1 MGRVE
6 TVELV
11 ERERGRLFGIAYRL
25 LGTVADAED
34 AVQEAFLRWQQS
46 DRDTIESPRS
56 WLTTVLTRHCIDQL
70 RSARTRREA
79 TARTWPP
86 EPLIGVEGAEMD
98 PADRVTLDESVS
110 LAMLVVL
117 ETLSPAERAVFV
129 LHDVFGIEFE
139 EVSGTVGRTPAACR
153 QLASRARRHVE
164 DRRPRF
170 DPDPTEQRRVVAAF
184 LDAARRGDLE
194 GLLALLDPSV
204 VLRSEGGGALPVAGK
219 PVHGAAKVAKVL
231 SFGLHRFPALQ
242 AQVVALNGGTGV
254 IVTLDGVLVAAV
266 GVTVAGGRITEVDV
280 VANPRKLG
288 RRDLSSH
295 RAAPRRAAR

>member
-1 MGRVE
+1 MGPVE
-6 TVELV
+6 TAELV
-11 ERERGRLFGIAYRL
+11 EQERDRLFGIAYRL

-46 DRDTIESPRS
+46 DREAIESPRS

-70 RSARTRREA
+70 RSARVRREA
-79 TARTWPP
+79 VAKTWLP
-86 EPLIGVEGAEMD
+86 EPLIGVEGTEMD

-129 LHDVFGIEFE
+129 LHDVFGMEFD
-139 EVSGTVGRTPAACR
+139 EVAGAVGRTPAACR
-153 QLASRARRHVE
+153 QLASRARHHVE
-164 DRRPRF
+164 ERRPRF

-204 VLRSEGGGALPVAGK
+204 VLRSEGGGPLPVAGI
-219 PVHGAAKVAKVL
+219 PVHGAAKVAKVM
-231 SFGLHRFPALQ
+231 SFGLHRFPQ
-242 AQVVALNGGTGV
+242 MQVRVVALNGGTGV
-254 IVTLDGVLVAAV
+254 IATLDGVLVAAV
-266 GVTVAGGRITEVDV
+266 GVTVAGGLITEIDV
-280 VANPRKLG
+280 VANPRKLAG
-288 RRDLSSH
+288 R
-295 RAAPRRAAR
+295 A